1 MIQFILKRVINFI
14 QSYMNSQVLHPN
26 PTYSLRQSNLSMGK
40 LADQPLIYTSSQ
52 ANAIPNNP
60 QKQYFV
66 TSTFAPQQI
75 NNPFQAQHLAASRL
89 AATAQPATINT
100 QITSANLYQN
110 IQGLK

>member
-1 MIQFILKRVINFI
+1 
-14 QSYMNSQVLHPN
+14 MNSQLLPPN

-40 LADQPLIYTSSQ
+40 LADQPLLYTSSQ
-52 ANAIPNNP
+52 ANALPSNL

-66 TSTFAPQQI
+66 TSTFTPQQL
-75 NNPFQAQHLAASRL
+75 NSSFQAQHLTASRL

-100 QITSANLYQN
+100 QLSSANLYQN